1 MRKLLAPL
9 CALLVASFG
18 LTACETP
25 GQTAL
30 LGAAIGS
37 VAGSGR
43 HTIRNAAIGAGAGYL
58 AGKIIQDRRRD
69 DDYYDDGYDRAP
81 VRSRPYA
88 EPTDRRGFVISPYSG
103 NVIDVRGIP
112 HGAHVEDPSVG
123 RVFINP

>member
-9 CALLVASFG
+9 CALLVACFG

-25 GQTAL
+25 GETAL

-37 VAGSGR
+37 VAGSG
-43 HTIRNAAIGAGAGYL
+43 HHVIRNAAIGAGAGYL
-58 AGKIIQDRRRD
+58 AGKIVQDRRRD
-69 DDYYDDGYDRAP
+69 DDYYDDGYDRPP
-81 VRSRPYA
+81 VRRLPYA
-88 EPTDRRGFVISPYSG
+88 DPTDRRGFVISPYSG
-103 NVIDVRGIP
+103 NLIDVRGIP